1 MPEYDKRKIIKV
13 GEGSLAITIPK
24 KWCQELGI
32 QAGDVVSLIHS
43 KDSIIVKPLIRSEE
57 KEKIREL
64 GIAVD
69 ISKRVVNQ
77 LVEEIIACCTEGI
90 GRVRLVRGTPDKVNE
105 LVKKLKQR
113 LAGIVLLKPT
123 PSTYEIVFM
132 DVNVDLKSI
141 IERLVSIITELLDQI
156 RDSIEYKSKCIKEL
170 TSLKELEE
178 EVKKLYCLGLRI
190 HRSSLAN
197 IEVPDIPLAIDAL
210 IVLRDL
216 RDIASAFIRLG
227 KELKYIT
234 ISQSD

>member
-1 MPEYDKRKIIKV
+1 
-13 GEGSLAITIPK
+13 
-24 KWCQELGI
+24 
-32 QAGDVVSLIHS
+32 
-43 KDSIIVKPLIRSEE
+43 
-57 KEKIREL
+57 
-64 GIAVD
+64 
-69 ISKRVVNQ
+69 
-77 LVEEIIACCTEGI
+77 
-90 GRVRLVRGTPDKVNE
+90 
-105 LVKKLKQR
+105 
-113 LAGIVLLKPT
+113 
-123 PSTYEIVFM
+123 M

-156 RDSIEYKSKCIKEL
+156 RDSIEYKSKYIKEL

-178 EVKKLYCLGLRI
+178 EVEKLYCLGLRV

-234 ISQSD
+234 ISQSDEELDNMYKLFMVVREVALGAISSYMNNNIDLALSILSKGAIIKNYIKELIEDRKLMNLINEIILIINNSLDIARTSISKCVRDKACRCRYYPKLE